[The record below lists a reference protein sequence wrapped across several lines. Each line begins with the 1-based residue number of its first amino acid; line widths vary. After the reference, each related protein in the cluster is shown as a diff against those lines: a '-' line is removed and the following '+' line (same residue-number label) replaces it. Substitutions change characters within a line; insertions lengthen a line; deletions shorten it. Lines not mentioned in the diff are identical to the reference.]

1 MWSQGG
7 QFTLPLFLFLTDG
20 RPLVQISFSPQSSAA
35 IKLKD
40 GGHNAELSLA
50 KITPALQASS
60 EKVQGHSIESFLYFI
75 EGPRY
80 QFQGEI
86 GFPA

>member
-1 MWSQGG
+1 M
-7 QFTLPLFLFLTDG
+7 
-20 RPLVQISFSPQSSAA
+20 VQISFSPQSSAA

-50 KITPALQASS
+50 KITPALQDSS

-75 EGPRY
+75 EGPKY

-86 GFPA
+86 GFQHEMGDKQ